1 MPRSLNRR
9 ALLAL
14 LGASAA
20 APFARAQSSGAF
32 QPTRAVRIL
41 SPQQPGGSTDAVLR
55 PLAQKLSEL
64 WGQPVLVDNRPGGG
78 TLIATQAVVQAAPDG
93 HTLGLAI
100 NALTINPSLR
110 QDLPTTRCATS
121 PRSRRSATPPSPSWC
136 IPRWAWRH
144 CRSSWRLAKAKPGAL
159 SWASLGIGT
168 GGHITGELLC
178 KRAGVQAVHVPF
190 TGSSGAYRE
199 LLPGRVHAAFVVLES
214 AVPHLQAG
222 SLKLLAVSD
231 RVRNPRFPDTPSLD
245 ESHPGLAYESLLGLF
260 GPARMPA
267 ETVQQLH
274 ADVRTALRD
283 PAVRQQLD
291 QPVDRRDRLDA
302 GEFAAGPAARDRAL
316 ARRRPG
322 IRRAAELSRHAAPPA
337 PGARPVLHRGVRAA
351 RAAGAAPWAHA
362 GDGPGGQL
370 LVRHASRCGAH
381 ALMLLVSSVHQTGK
395 LLAVSALLA
404 VVLAL
409 HQGLAAGRP
418 LLVVPLGMLV
428 NLGLKDLFQRARP
441 VFEDPLVQLATYSF
455 PSGHAVASTVFY
467 GALCVLVFAHTRSRA
482 ARAAA
487 CALGMAMV
495 ALVCFS
501 RVYLGAHFPGDVLAG
516 VAVGHAV
523 PAAAVAQ
530 ALGAAW
536 AASAWPSFSLR
547 RRITST
553 LANSW
558 STT

>member
-1 MPRSLNRR
+1 MHHSLNRR

-20 APFARAQSSGAF
+20 APFARAQSTGAF

-110 QDLPTTRCATS
+110 QDLPYDTLRDITPLTQIGNATIAFVVHPS
-121 PRSRRSATPPSPSWC
+121 LGVATLPEFV
-136 IPRWAWRH
+136 A
-144 CRSSWRLAKAKPGAL
+144 LAKSKPGAL

-178 KRAGVQAVHVPF
+178 KRAGIQAVHVPF

-231 RVRNPRFPDTPSLD
+231 RVRNPRFPDVPSLD

-267 ETVQQLH
+267 ETVQQIH
-274 ADVRTALRD
+274 ADVRSALRD
-283 PAVRQQLD
+283 PAVRQQLEHQAIVVIASTPD
-291 QPVDRRDRLDA
+291 
-302 GEFAAGPAARDRAL
+302 EFAAVL
-316 ARRRPG
+316 RREIEHWRG
-322 IRRAAELSRHAAPPA
+322 AVRES
-337 PGARPVLHRGVRAA
+337 GARL
-351 RAAGAAPWAHA
+351 
-362 GDGPGGQL
+362 
-370 LVRHASRCGAH
+370 S
-381 ALMLLVSSVHQTGK
+381 
-395 LLAVSALLA
+395 
-404 VVLAL
+404 
-409 HQGLAAGRP
+409 
-418 LLVVPLGMLV
+418 
-428 NLGLKDLFQRARP
+428 
-441 VFEDPLVQLATYSF
+441 
-455 PSGHAVASTVFY
+455 
-467 GALCVLVFAHTRSRA
+467 
-482 ARAAA
+482 
-487 CALGMAMV
+487 
-495 ALVCFS
+495 
-501 RVYLGAHFPGDVLAG
+501 
-516 VAVGHAV
+516 
-523 PAAAVAQ
+523 
-530 ALGAAW
+530 
-536 AASAWPSFSLR
+536 
-547 RRITST
+547 
-553 LANSW
+553 
-558 STT
+558 